1 MVDWTPEAIEAAHRA
16 MFQEPYDG
24 TTAAMIGAGLDASA
38 AAQGIKDEEITRL
51 REENARLRKALKPFA
66 RMEDRCLGRHDVDYE
81 YVLISHIRAAAA
93 AIREGGR
100 DE

>member
-1 MVDWTPEAIEAAHRA
+1 MSDYDAGYEDGAKEAVS
-16 MFQEPYDG
+16 Y
-24 TTAAMIGAGLDASA
+24 
-38 AAQGIKDEEITRL
+38 EILRL

-93 AIREGGR
+93 AIREGER
-100 DE
+100 DA